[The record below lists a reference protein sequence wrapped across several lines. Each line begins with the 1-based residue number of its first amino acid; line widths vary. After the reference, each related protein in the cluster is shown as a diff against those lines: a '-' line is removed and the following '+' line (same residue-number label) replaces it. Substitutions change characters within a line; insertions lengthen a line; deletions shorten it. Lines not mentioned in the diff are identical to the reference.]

1 MEKAIRRYWPIFV
14 LPTFLAFIL
23 GFIALF
29 FKKFDVGKEISE
41 LVMLAGY
48 VYMLVFIVQL
58 IEVLMTSL
66 RTIFML

>member
-1 MEKAIRRYWPIFV
+1 MPIVDVTEILRFARV
-14 LPTFLAFIL
+14 AFIL
-23 GFIALF
+23 GFVGLF
-29 FKKFDVGKEISE
+29 FKKFDVGKDISE
-41 LVMLAGY
+41 LIMLAGY

>member
-1 MEKAIRRYWPIFV
+1 M
-14 LPTFLAFIL
+14 L
-23 GFIALF
+23 GFVALF

>member
-1 MEKAIRRYWPIFV
+1 MPIVDLTEILRFAGV
-14 LPTFLAFIL
+14 AFIL
-23 GFIALF
+23 GFMGLF
-29 FKKFDVGKEISE
+29 FKKFEVGKEISDV
-41 LVMLAGY
+41 VMLAGY

>member
-1 MEKAIRRYWPIFV
+1 MPIVDVTGLLRFAGV
-14 LPTFLAFIL
+14 AFML
-23 GFIALF
+23 GFVELF

-48 VYMLVFIVQL
+48 VYILVFIVQL